1 VPRVN
6 AEVDNVHALLLDVN
20 VIQTSVEI
28 VGLGNLTNTIA
39 LNLML
44 CLFGFRITCLDSITS
59 PDLGSHY
66 SLVIFLPQ

>member
-20 VIQTSVEI
+20 VIQTSVGI
-28 VGLGNLTNTIA
+28 VGLGNLPNTVA

-44 CLFGFRITCLDSITS
+44 CLFGF
-59 PDLGSHY
+59 
-66 SLVIFLPQ
+66 